1 MRRSTR
7 RKRRSHLSFSH
18 RFYKE
23 ITLKD
28 HYKLLLGLI
37 VGIVAGTICHNYQDV
52 VAIQH
57 LNTYVMTPIGQIF
70 LRLLFMIV
78 VPMVFTALVLGVY
91 DLARHQGVGRVASK
105 TLFYTVIASTMSVL
119 IGIGLVNFFQPG
131 KGFKIDTSI
140 FEAAKTNV
148 ETISANAKA
157 SKNAAEALVSII
169 PKNPLEAAVKAL
181 EGEMLSLMFCA
192 LFFGFAFFLVS
203 RGREEGQGELKI
215 VAIFQ
220 EIFDASLKIVEY
232 AMKIA
237 PLAVFAIVFGT
248 AFKFGL
254 SIFESLFYFAAVVV
268 AGLLIQQLV
277 VYSLMLKFIAKR
289 SPWKFYADSKD
300 VMMYAFSTSSSNACL
315 PKSIETAEHKLGITP
330 AVGRFVLTVGA
341 TANQNGTAL
350 FEGVTVLF
358 LAQVFGVD
366 LSMAQQFQVVIMC
379 IIAGIGTAG
388 VPGGSLP
395 LIMIIMNGVGIPAE
409 GIALILG
416 VDRFLDMCRTTLNVS
431 GDLVIAALVDDKKAV
446 IKEI

>member
-1 MRRSTR
+1 
-7 RKRRSHLSFSH
+7 LQ
-18 RFYKE
+18 E
-23 ITLKD
+23 IDLKN
-28 HYKLLLGLI
+28 HWKLIIGL
-37 VGIVAGTICHNYQDV
+37 VSGIVLGTLVHPYQDV
-52 VAIQH
+52 EWIQMI
-57 LNTYVMTPIGQIF
+57 NTNVLGVIGQIF
-70 LRLLFMIV
+70 LRVLFMIV
-78 VPMVFTALVLGVY
+78 VPMVFSALVLGVY
-91 DLARHQGVGRVASK
+91 DLAKNQGVGKVASK
-105 TLFYTVIASTMSVL
+105 TLFYTVIASTFSVL

-131 KGFKIDTSI
+131 KGFKVDKAL
-140 FEAAKTNV
+140 FETAKTNV
-148 ETISANAKA
+148 ETIS
-157 SKNAAEALVSII
+157 KNAQQSKTFAQAIVEVI
-169 PKNPLEAAVKAL
+169 PKNPLDAAVRAL
-181 EGEMLSLMFCA
+181 DGEMLSLMFCA
-192 LFFGFAFFLVS
+192 LFFGFAFYLYA
-203 RGREEGQGELKI
+203 RDEKQKQLHI
-215 VAIFQ
+215 IPIFE
-220 EIFDASLKIVEY
+220 EIFHASIKIVEV

-237 PLAVFAIVFGT
+237 PIAVFAIVFGT

-268 AGLLIQQLV
+268 AGLLIQQFV

-289 SPWKFYADSKD
+289 SPWKFFSDSKE

-315 PKSIETAEHKLGITP
+315 PKSIEVAETKLGLTP
-330 AVGRFVLTVGA
+330 AISRFVLTVGA

-366 LSMAQQFQVVIMC
+366 LSMGQQFQVVLMC

-431 GDLVIAALVDDKKAV
+431 GDLVIAALVDDKNLDFKAQ
-446 IKEI
+446 E

>member
-1 MRRSTR
+1 MTPSLDISGGDV
-7 RKRRSHLSFSH
+7 KS
-18 RFYKE
+18 
-23 ITLKD
+23 
-28 HYKLLLGLI
+28 HYKLLLGLSM
-37 VGIVAGTICHNYQDV
+37 GILLGTLAHPYNQLEWL
-52 VAIQH
+52 QH
-57 LNTYVMTPIGQIF
+57 LNNYLAYPIGQIF

-78 VPMVFTALVLGVY
+78 VPMVFSALVLGVF
-91 DLARHQGVGRVASK
+91 DLARHQGVGKVASK
-105 TLFYTVIASTMSVL
+105 TLFYTVIASTFSVL
-119 IGIGLVNFFQPG
+119 IGVGLVNFFQPG
-131 KGFKIDTSI
+131 KGFKIDTKVFS
-140 FEAAKTNV
+140 EAKSNV
-148 ETISANAKA
+148 EKIAENAKN
-157 SKNAAEALVSII
+157 SKSFAQAIVEII
-169 PKNPLEAAVKAL
+169 PKNPLDAAVRAL

-192 LFFGFAFFLVS
+192 LFFGFAFYLYQKS
-203 RGREEGQGELKI
+203 ENGKELRI
-215 VAIFQ
+215 IPIFD
-220 EIFDASLKIVEY
+220 EIFNASLKIVEV

-254 SIFESLFYFAAVVV
+254 SIFESLFYYSAVVV
-268 AGLLIQQLV
+268 LGLLIQQFV
-277 VYSLMLKFIAKR
+277 VYGFLLKFIAKR
-289 SPWKFYADSKD
+289 SPWQFYKDTRD

-315 PKSIETAEHKLGITP
+315 PKSIETAEQKLKLTP
-330 AVGRFVLTVGA
+330 SISRFVLTVGA

-366 LSMAQQFQVVIMC
+366 LSMGQQFEVVIMC

-431 GDLVIAALVDDKKAV
+431 GDLVIAALVDERVK
-446 IKEI
+446 

>member
-1 MRRSTR
+1 M
-7 RKRRSHLSFSH
+7 KN
-18 RFYKE
+18 
-23 ITLKD
+23 
-28 HYKLLLGLI
+28 HYKLLLALVLGIGL
-37 VGIVAGTICHNYQDV
+37 GTFAHTYQD
-52 VAIQH
+52 ATWLQT
-57 LNTYVMTPIGQIF
+57 LNIYLMVPIGQIF

-78 VPMVFTALVLGVY
+78 VPMVFSALVLGVF
-91 DLARHQGVGRVASK
+91 DLARHQGVGKVASK
-105 TLFYTVIASTMSVL
+105 TLMYTIIASTFSVL

-131 KGFKIDTSI
+131 KGFKIDTSV
-140 FEAAKTNV
+140 FEMSKANV
-148 ETISANAKA
+148 DTIAANASA
-157 SKNAAEALVSII
+157 SKNFAQALVEVI
-169 PKNPLEAAVKAL
+169 PKNPLEAAVRAL

-192 LFFGFAFFLVS
+192 LFFGFAFFLYQKAS
-203 RGREEGQGELKI
+203 GKEELHIMQ
-215 VAIFQ
+215 IFD
-220 EIFDASLKIVEY
+220 EIFHASLKIVEV

-237 PLAVFAIVFGT
+237 PYAVFAIVFNT

-254 SIFESLFYFAAVVV
+254 SIFESLFYFSAVVV
-268 AGLLIQQLV
+268 GGLLIQQLV

-289 SPWKFYADSKD
+289 SPWKFYSDSKD

-315 PKSIETAEHKLGITP
+315 PKSIEVAETKLGLTP
-330 AVGRFVLTVGA
+330 SISRFVLTVGA

-366 LSMAQQFQVVIMC
+366 LTMAQQFQVVIMC

-446 IKEI
+446 E

>member
-1 MRRSTR
+1 M
-7 RKRRSHLSFSH
+7 KN
-18 RFYKE
+18 
-23 ITLKD
+23 
-28 HYKLLLGLI
+28 HYKLLIALVLGIAL
-37 VGIVAGTICHNYQDV
+37 GATAHTIQGSAWIEN
-52 VAIQH
+52 
-57 LNTYVMTPIGQIF
+57 LNTYLMVPIGQIF

-78 VPMVFTALVLGVY
+78 VPMVFSALVLGVF
-91 DLARHQGVGRVASK
+91 DLARHQGVGKVATK
-105 TLFYTVIASTMSVL
+105 TLMYTVIASTFSVL

-131 KGFKIDTSI
+131 KGFQVDKSI

-148 ETISANAKA
+148 ETIAANAKA
-157 SKNAAEALVSII
+157 SKNFAQALVEVI
-169 PKNPLEAAVKAL
+169 PKNPLDAAVRAL

-192 LFFGFAFFLVS
+192 LFFGFAFYLVQKHS
-203 RGREEGQGELKI
+203 EKEELMVMSILDE
-215 VAIFQ
+215 VFN
-220 EIFDASLKIVEY
+220 ASLKIVEV

-237 PLAVFAIVFGT
+237 PYAVFAIVFNT

-254 SIFESLFYFAAVVV
+254 SIFESLFYFSAVVV

-289 SPWKFYADSKD
+289 SPWKFYAGCRD
-300 VMMYAFSTSSSNACL
+300 VMLYAFSTSSSNACL
-315 PKSIETAEHKLGITP
+315 PKSIEVAETKLGLTP
-330 AVGRFVLTVGA
+330 SISRFVLTVGA

-366 LSMAQQFQVVIMC
+366 LSMAQQFQVVLMC

-431 GDLVIAALVDDKKAV
+431 GDLVIAALVDDKKHVEA
-446 IKEI
+446 